1 LEKPILKVEKIN
13 TFYGD
18 SHILFDVSLKVKEGE
33 IVALL
38 GRNGVGKTTI
48 LRSIMGL
55 TPPRDGMVTYDG
67 REISKEPVYLRTQI
81 GMGYVPENRGI
92 FPKLTVAE
100 NLMLAAAGSG
110 TNTYEY
116 VFEYFP
122 VMRDYL
128 NTAAG
133 NLSGGEQQM
142 LAIGRALLGKKKL
155 LILDEPTQGLAPMVA
170 ETLVSSFHKIRMK
183 TSILLVEQNVNLALG
198 LADRVYI
205 MRDGHVVFEGAPQE
219 IKEKK
224 ELQDYLAVA

>member
-18 SHILFDVSLKVKEGE
+18 SHILFDVSLNVKEGE

-38 GRNGVGKTTI
+38 GRNGVGKTTT

-55 TPPRDGMVTYDG
+55 TPPRDGIITYDG
-67 REISKEPVYLRTQI
+67 REISKEPVYVRTQI

-110 TNTYEY
+110 TKTYEY

-170 ETLVSSFHKIRMK
+170 ESLVSSFHKIRMK

-205 MRDGHVVFEGAPQE
+205 MRDGHIVFEGVPQE
-219 IKEKK
+219 VKEKK

>member
-1 LEKPILKVEKIN
+1 MERPILEVEKIN

-18 SHILFDVSLKVKEGE
+18 SHILFDVSLNVKEGE
-33 IVALL
+33 IVTLL
-38 GRNGVGKTTI
+38 GRNGVGKTTT

-55 TPPRDGMVTYDG
+55 TPPHDGIITYDG
-67 REISKEPVYLRTQI
+67 REISKDPVYVRTQI
-81 GMGYVPENRGI
+81 GMGYVPEYRGI

-110 TNTYEY
+110 TKTYEY

-170 ETLVSSFHKIRMK
+170 ESLVSSFHKIRMK

-205 MRDGHVVFEGAPQE
+205 MRDGHIVFEGAPQE
-219 IKEKK
+219 VKEKK

>member
-1 LEKPILKVEKIN
+1 MERPILEVEKIN

-18 SHILFDVSLKVKEGE
+18 SHILFDVSLNLKEGE
-33 IVALL
+33 IIALL
-38 GRNGVGKTTI
+38 GRNGVGKTTT

-55 TPPRDGMVTYDG
+55 TPPRNGKITYYG
-67 REISKEPVYLRTQI
+67 SEISKEPVYVRTQI
-81 GMGYVPENRGI
+81 GMGYVPEYRGI
-92 FPKLTVAE
+92 FPKLSVAE

-110 TNTYEY
+110 AKTYEY

-170 ETLVSSFHKIRMK
+170 ESLVSSFHKIRMK

-205 MRDGHVVFEGAPQE
+205 MRDGHIVFEGAPQE
-219 IKEKK
+219 VKEKK

>member
-1 LEKPILKVEKIN
+1 MEKPILKVEKIN

-18 SHILFDVSLKVKEGE
+18 SHILFDVSLNVKEGE

>member
-1 LEKPILKVEKIN
+1 MEKPILKVEKIN

>member
-1 LEKPILKVEKIN
+1 MEKPILEVEKIN

-18 SHILFDVSLKVKEGE
+18 SHILFDVSLNVKEGE

-38 GRNGVGKTTI
+38 GRNGVGKTTT

-55 TPPRDGMVTYDG
+55 TPPRDGIVTYDG

-110 TNTYEY
+110 TKNYDY

-142 LAIGRALLGKKKL
+142 LAIGRALLGEKKL
-155 LILDEPTQGLAPMVA
+155 LILDEPTQGLAPMIA
-170 ETLVSSFHKIRMK
+170 ETLVSSFHKIRKK

-205 MRDGHVVFEGAPQE
+205 MRDGHIVFEGAPQE
-219 IKEKK
+219 VKEKK

>member
-1 LEKPILKVEKIN
+1 VRPILEVEKIN

-18 SHILFDVSLKVKEGE
+18 SHILFSVSLNVSPGE
-33 IVALL
+33 IVVLL
-38 GRNGVGKTTI
+38 GRNGVGKTTT
-48 LRSIMGL
+48 LRSILGL
-55 TPPRDGMVTYDG
+55 TPPRDGRITFEG
-67 REISKEPVYLRTQI
+67 HEISKEPVYTRTKMGI
-81 GMGYVPENRGI
+81 GYVPEYRGL

-110 TNTYEY
+110 ISNYEQ

-122 VMRDYL
+122 ILRSYR

-142 LAIGRALLGKKKL
+142 LATGRALLGEKKL

-170 ETLVSSFHKIRMK
+170 RSLVKDFHKIKMK
-183 TSILLVEQNVNLALG
+183 TSIFLVEQNVNLALE
-198 LADRVYI
+198 LADRAYI
-205 MRDGHVVFEGAPQE
+205 MRDGHVVFEGSPQMVRE
-219 IKEKK
+219 RK

>member
-18 SHILFDVSLKVKEGE
+18 SHILFDVSLNVKEGE